1 MLSFYPTFPVNT
13 TINQTDYYFFKNHF
27 SSQEIELILEL
38 ADKYEKLE
46 ATVGGGEI
54 AGKNHNIRNSQI
66 RWLPAALETEWIYD
80 RLIELS
86 IEANDDLWRFDLSHV
101 RDSVQYT
108 EYSAGKSKKEN
119 GKYDW
124 HLDVGSYPGNTR
136 KISISVQLSDPEDYE
151 GGELELWNDSTPTI
165 CPKGQG
171 TVILFPS
178 YLMHRVA
185 PVTKGTRKSL
195 VLWVGGRPFR

>member
-46 ATVGGGEI
+46 STVGGEEVNGEN
-54 AGKNHNIRNSQI
+54 KNIRNSQVS
-66 RWLPAALETEWIYD
+66 WLPAAIETEWIYD
-80 RLIELS
+80 RLMELS

-101 RDSVQYT
+101 RDSIQYT
-108 EYSAGKSKKEN
+108 EYNAGKSKKVN

-165 CPKGQG
+165 CPKMQG

-178 YLMHRVA
+178 YLMHRVT

>member
-13 TINQTDYYFFKNHF
+13 AINQTDYYFFKNHF
-27 SSQEIELILEL
+27 SSQEIELILDLTNKFE
-38 ADKYEKLE
+38 ELE
-46 ATVGGGEI
+46 AITGGNGTNNENQI
-54 AGKNHNIRNSQI
+54 TRKSQV
-66 RWLPAALETEWIYD
+66 RWLPATLETEWIYD
-80 RLIELS
+80 RLIDLS
-86 IEANDDLWRFDLSHV
+86 IEANENLWRFDLSHV

-108 EYSAGKSKKEN
+108 EYHAGKNKKSN

-136 KISISVQLSDPEDYE
+136 KISISVQLSDPADYE
-151 GGELELWNDSTPTI
+151 GGELELWNDSSPTI
-165 CPKGQG
+165 CPKVQG

-178 YLMHRVA
+178 YIMHRVA
-185 PVTKGTRKSL
+185 PITKGVRKSL